1 MQEQNESVND
11 WYVRIKKVAMKCKF
25 GNNVFDVL
33 RDKFVT
39 GLIKGPIA
47 DRLCGEEP
55 SKLLVE
61 LVDIALKKEAV
72 VV

>member
-1 MQEQNESVND
+1 
-11 WYVRIKKVAMKCKF
+11 MKCKF